1 MRKTARIALAA
12 LAVLVLICGSRRVA
26 AQQQESRL
34 NESEVSA
41 TPAPRPAADAP
52 LPAATALLM
61 KNDQATGGAE
71 AWNRST
77 SRKMKGV
84 YQTEDNSMFLAI
96 EILQKAPNK
105 SLSKITLPNG
115 VTVRDVCDGKNAW
128 VETSMGGYQSY
139 TGAALAAKLRAADF
153 QDRAR
158 LEKAA
163 STGKVIGTEQIGA
176 HSTYVLEYSAEKG
189 LASRVYF
196 DADSGLIVR
205 TVDVFTSPEG
215 PYTLRLDMDDY
226 REVDGLKF
234 PFRIKR
240 TEKGAVLN
248 IRLTQVTV
256 NPPLD
261 DTLFLKPEFAK

>member
-1 MRKTARIALAA
+1 MRKTARIALAVFG
-12 LAVLVLICGSRRVA
+12 VLVLGCGWRPVA

-34 NESEVSA
+34 NEAETPA
-41 TPAPRPAADAP
+41 TPAARSAADAP
-52 LPAATALLM
+52 LPSATALLT
-61 KNDQATGGAE
+61 KNDQAVGGAD
-71 AWNRST
+71 AWNRTT

-139 TGAALAAKLRAADF
+139 SGAALAAKLRTAEF

-163 STGKVIGTEQIGA
+163 STGKVIGMEQVGA
-176 HSTYVLEYSAEKG
+176 HRTYVLEYSAEKN
-189 LASRVYF
+189 LSSRVYF

-205 TVDVFTSPEG
+205 TVDVFNSPDG
-215 PYTLRLDMDDY
+215 PYTLRLDLDDY